1 MNDPIHK
8 TQTDITMTY
17 SGISPLGTTIL
28 MMSFIKEN
36 FMIRSADVVAD
47 KDGDA
52 FT

>member
-1 MNDPIHK
+1 MDDPK
-8 TQTDITMTY
+8 SETQTDIIMTY
-17 SGISPLGTTIL
+17 SGISPFGTTIL

>member
-1 MNDPIHK
+1 MDDPISE
-8 TQTDITMTY
+8 TQTDIIMTY
-17 SGISPLGTTIL
+17 SGISPFGTTIL